1 MPQAGDATGAVGAV
15 FQGEGAAVVLGD
27 LAAEDEADAG
37 AGGFR
42 REERHEEVPGIGD
55 AGAIVGDSDLKCAR
69 DLLGRTPRCDV
80 MEVFLSRS

>member
-1 MPQAGDATGAVGAV
+1 MQPVRSVRFSRVREPPWLSAI
-15 FQGEGAAVVLGD
+15 
-27 LAAEDEADAG
+27 AAEDEADAG